1 MRALRRAVL
10 VFLALAMC
18 VATAA
23 VPFQARAASLIEA
36 QPLGLIRVAGGMSID
51 QAVEMVERRFN
62 ARVVR
67 AEARDEGGRTIYVLK
82 LLNDSGRVWFVRVD
96 AASGSVM

>member
-23 VPFQARAASLIEA
+23 VPLQARAASSIDV

>member
-1 MRALRRAVL
+1 MRALRRAVR

-18 VATAA
+18 VGTAA
-23 VPFQARAASLIEA
+23 IPFRGWASDFHDA
-36 QPLGLIRVAGGMSID
+36 QPLGLIRVQGGMSID